1 MLAESFLLYNVIYQ
15 GVLKIATPYKNA
27 VIKEENERNNVF
39 VAKDRLATH
48 TGKLALN
55 TSNDCMELEFDTQ
68 NDPLGILVGSVVYL
82 TIKEIRY
89 LDSVTNW
96 AEDTVLSLL
105 NHIISVQ
112 VVRQILYAQS

>member
-1 MLAESFLLYNVIYQ
+1 MLAESFLLYNVVYH

-27 VIKEENERNNVF
+27 LLKEENERNGVF

-48 TGKLALN
+48 TNKLALDA
-55 TSNDCMELEFDTQ
+55 SNACMELEFDTQ

-89 LDSVTNW
+89 LDSITNW
-96 AEDTVLSLL
+96 ADDTVLSIL
-105 NHIISVQ
+105 NYVISVQ